1 MNHDNAGAA
10 RATRSRPSTRCF
22 RSIRALTA
30 RVRAGAL
37 FGLGGL
43 ALCPAALAQEAMYTA
58 AATMPSPGVSVVRQ
72 QFHYF
77 RLGASESE
85 GFERAEKFEIK
96 NTIQYGLVQDLSVTL
111 DAPFEVTKVKPV
123 NVDASETSAQL
134 DVLDLT
140 FKYRIYQD
148 DSGGID
154 TTRIALLAGNRF
166 RLAGRFSSDP
176 HAGIVFTQVLGRHGF
191 NAEAHYTFNTGSD
204 SGAPNFGGKGEADA
218 LNLNLAYVL
227 RISPVE
233 FTPESQSAWYIT
245 AEINQIYELNGDYEA
260 RFSPGL
266 MYEGRRW
273 GFEVMAQIPVYSHL
287 NSRGRQQLAL
297 GLGWR
302 FIF

>member
-1 MNHDNAGAA
+1 MNNHHAFTLCILGAA
-10 RATRSRPSTRCF
+10 AFATLTPSAF
-22 RSIRALTA
+22 
-30 RVRAGAL
+30 
-37 FGLGGL
+37 
-43 ALCPAALAQEAMYTA
+43 AQEAMYTA

-72 QFHYF
+72 QFQYY

-85 GFERAEKFEIK
+85 GFDRAEKFEIK
-96 NTIQYGLVQDLSVTL
+96 NTIQYGLIKDLSITL
-111 DAPFEVTKVKPV
+111 DAPLEVEKVKPS
-123 NVDASETSAQL
+123 NADFSETRGTL
-134 DVLDLT
+134 DELDLT
-140 FKYRIYQD
+140 FKYRVYQD
-148 DSGGID
+148 DTGGID

-166 RLAGRFSSDP
+166 RLDGRFSSDP

-204 SGAPNFGGKGEADA
+204 PGAPNYGGEGDADA
-218 LNLNLAYVL
+218 LALNLAYVL

-245 AEINQIYELNGDYEA
+245 AEINQIYELNGDYEM

-273 GFEVMAQIPVYSHL
+273 GFEIMAQIPIYSHL
-287 NSRGRQQLAL
+287 NNRGRQQLAL
-297 GLGWR
+297 GFGWR